1 RAQRP
6 APRFEAWS
14 WSWLISLAGSAGG
27 SGNASLDQHF
37 EEARIIAGAARLLA
51 NVEHFACACIDNAI
65 RWQDGECLCA
75 DANGKDCRL
84 LGGQTRGNDGLA
96 TTHEG
101 DLAPDGKLV
110 LPVWIARMTCPV
122 WLGHIA
128 LDSE

>member
-1 RAQRP
+1 
-6 APRFEAWS
+6 
-14 WSWLISLAGSAGG
+14 AGG

-65 RWQDGECLCA
+65 GRQDGECLIA

-96 TTHEG
+96 AAHEG
-101 DLAPDGKLV
+101 DLAPDGELV
-110 LPVWIARMTCPV
+110 LPVWIARMTAPV
-122 WLGHIA
+122 RLGNITLEGEAIVEVTGARHPKQI
-128 LDSE
+128 LR